1 MFCVGW
7 EGNSEGGEG
16 VVKFGMCLALFPPRS
31 YVKPS
36 YVQGGLRGLLAGRGD
51 PHRMLFPPL
60 EGPTLLGVLLNF
72 FEEIGS
78 FVFFAHDYESVGARL
93 VGLRGWVLF
102 SLKVEH

>member
-1 MFCVGW
+1 
-7 EGNSEGGEG
+7 

-60 EGPTLLGVLLNF
+60 ERPTLLGVLLNF
-72 FEEIGS
+72 FQEIDS
-78 FVFFAHDYESVGARL
+78 SIFFAQDYKRVGVHW
-93 VGLRGWVLF
+93 VGLCGWVLF
-102 SLKVEH
+102 SCEVEH